1 MTSQEVS
8 TIALGTGIAAFGW
21 LIKGAV
27 SSVNSRLDRLEGKLS
42 EIVSQVNVSVAR
54 QDVNT
59 IEIDKLRGTVHALQS
74 EVAAIGIVQERCT
87 KCTPRP

>member
-1 MTSQEVS
+1 MSSQEVA

-21 LIKGAV
+21 MIKAAV
-27 SSVNSRLDRLEGKLS
+27 SSVNSRLDKLESALTT
-42 EIVSQVNVSVAR
+42 IVSQVNVSVAR

-74 EVAAIGIVQERCT
+74 EVAAISIIQERCN

>member
-1 MTSQEVS
+1 MTSQEVA

-21 LIKGAV
+21 MIRAAV
-27 SSVNSRLDRLEGKLS
+27 GSVNSRLDRLEGKLT

-59 IEIDKLRGTVHALQS
+59 IEIDKLRAKVHEMES
-74 EVAAIGIVQERCT
+74 ELAAVSVIQARCN
-87 KCTPRP
+87 KCTPKP